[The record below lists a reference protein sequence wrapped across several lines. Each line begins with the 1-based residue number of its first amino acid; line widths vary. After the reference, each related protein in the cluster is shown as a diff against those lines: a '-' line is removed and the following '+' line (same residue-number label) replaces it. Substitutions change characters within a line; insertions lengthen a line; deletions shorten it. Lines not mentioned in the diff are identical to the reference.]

1 MEQGKV
7 FRFRLRHRKEVP
19 FVSALFGVA
28 VLRRAEN
35 RCFIAAFVSA
45 LFGVVPEH
53 ASIVI
58 LKLKTFPIYRKSFQF
73 DIDFKSVLCYTDAKG
88 VLYGFDKTRR
98 LHSMAQPL

>member
-1 MEQGKV
+1 M
-7 FRFRLRHRKEVP
+7 
-19 FVSALFGVA
+19 SALFGVA

-45 LFGVVPEH
+45 LFGVAMGH
-53 ASIVI
+53 GSIVFM
-58 LKLKTFPIYRKSFQF
+58 KLKTFSIKRKSFQF